1 MVFSIRFAAGDRGGI
16 ERASSYLLD
25 AIGPGSMPR
34 ELLKRGR
41 IDMHLGKTHGNAAR
55 IVNFMVSQPC
65 QFFPE
70 TCIGFSQ
77 RFNLPACAF

>member
-1 MVFSIRFAAGDRGGI
+1 
-16 ERASSYLLD
+16 
-25 AIGPGSMPR
+25 MPR

-41 IDMHLGKTHGNAAR
+41 IDVYLGSTHGGVAR
-55 IVNFMVSQPC
+55 LVNYMVSQPC

-70 TCIGFSQ
+70 ACIGFSQ